1 MKNTV
6 WIDDTDN
13 DGISRDA
20 EKRWHDP
27 AVFRAA
33 VAYVFAV
40 IALAA
45 AAFAAMAVWHSVIA
59 AFMVPGILF
68 VGAVGALLRAYQV
81 WRAEGVWV
89 IWQGAGWVLVI
100 LFLFCLG
107 VPTAVL

>member
-1 MKNTV
+1 MKNDVPTHEEALR
-6 WIDDTDN
+6 
-13 DGISRDA
+13 RDV

-45 AAFAAMAVWHSVIA
+45 AAFVAMTVWQSVIA

-68 VGAVGALLRAYQV
+68 IGAVGALVRAYQV

-100 LFLFCLG
+100 LFLFCIG

>member
-1 MKNTV
+1 MDHQLV
-6 WIDDTDN
+6 VLFHLLC
-13 DGISRDA
+13 A
-20 EKRWHDP
+20 
-27 AVFRAA
+27 
-33 VAYVFAV
+33 
-40 IALAA
+40 
-45 AAFAAMAVWHSVIA
+45 
-59 AFMVPGILF
+59 ILF